1 MIILILFAFLAG
13 IVTILSPCILP
24 VLPIILTG
32 AIGADKR
39 KPLGI
44 VVGFVASFT
53 FFTVF
58 LSTLVQLL
66 GLSADVLRNLA
77 IGIIFAL
84 GISLLIPQLQ
94 VYIEVLFSKLSSKM
108 GSQKPHHGFWGGV
121 LTGLSLGL
129 VWAPCVGPI
138 LASVITLAATSQLSI
153 VVFLIT
159 FAYSLGTAIPM
170 FAIMIGGQRI
180 TAKLP
185 NIMKYANKIQQVFGV
200 LMIVVAAAL
209 YFNFDR
215 QFQAWLLEK
224 FPQYGAGLTAI
235 ENNKLVET
243 QLDKLAG
250 QKTSGNKGEA
260 APNRNFEGATKWLNS
275 EPLTVDQLKGKVVL
289 VDFWTYSC
297 INCIRTL
304 PYLTAWDEK
313 YRDEG
318 LVIIGVH
325 SPEFEFEKSQA
336 NVEKAMKDFK
346 INYPVVQDND
356 FAIWKSYSNRYWP
369 AKYLIDAEG
378 NIRYTHFGEGEY
390 DTTESMI
397 QQLLQE
403 AGKAVD
409 QELTSGEVRDF
420 SQRIT
425 PETYLGLGRL
435 EASTNSITQVGL
447 QTFDYTQ
454 TLPQNRF
461 SLDGV
466 WDVQLEHL
474 AASSNSKLKLN
485 FKAKQ
490 VFLVITPGPNGGT
503 VKTSLDGG
511 VMPLIK
517 AGTDVKESTIQL
529 DTDRLY
535 RIFSASEVEEH
546 ELELDFSNAPGAKV
560 FAFTFG

>member
-1 MIILILFAFLAG
+1 MIILILFAFIAG

-24 VLPIILTG
+24 ILPIILSG
-32 AIGADKR
+32 SIGADKR

-44 VVGFVASFT
+44 VLGFIASFT

-66 GLSADVLRNLA
+66 GVSADVLRNVA
-77 IGIIFAL
+77 IGVIFIL
-84 GISLLIPQLQ
+84 GITLLIPQVQ
-94 VYIEVLFSKLSSKM
+94 IYMEILFSRLSSKS
-108 GSQKPHHGFWGGV
+108 GAQKPHHGFWGGV
-121 LTGLSLGL
+121 ITGLSLGL
-129 VWAPCVGPI
+129 IWAPCVGPI
-138 LASVITLAATSQLSI
+138 LASVITLAATSTVSLA
-153 VVFLIT
+153 VVLIT
-159 FAYSLGTAIPM
+159 LAYSLGTAIPM
-170 FAIMIGGQRI
+170 FAIMMGGQRL
-180 TAKLP
+180 TTRLP
-185 NIMKYANKIQQVFGV
+185 SIMKYTNRIQQVFGV
-200 LMIVVAAAL
+200 LMIMVATAL

-215 QFQAWLLEK
+215 QFQTWLLAK

-235 ENNKLVET
+235 ENNTLVET
-243 QLDKLAG
+243 QLEKLSGSRETGSAG
-250 QKTSGNKGEA
+250 QA
-260 APNRNFEGATKWLNS
+260 APNRNFEGATRWLNS
-275 EPLTVDQLKGKVVL
+275 EPLTLDQLKGKVVL

-304 PYLTAWDEK
+304 PYLTAWNERYK
-313 YRDEG
+313 DEG

-336 NVEKAMKDFK
+336 NVEKAMEDFK

-378 NIRYTHFGEGEY
+378 NIRYTHFGEGKY
-390 DTTESMI
+390 DVTEQMI
-397 QQLLQE
+397 RDLLKE
-403 AGKAVD
+403 AGQTVD
-409 QELTSGEVRDF
+409 EDMVQVNGVTPNA
-420 SQRIT
+420 RIT

-435 EASTNSITQVGL
+435 EAATNSITNTGL
-447 QTFDYTQ
+447 QTFTYTQ
-454 TLPQNRF
+454 TLPENRF
-461 SLDGV
+461 TLDGV
-466 WDVQLEHL
+466 WDVELEHL
-474 AASSNSKLKLN
+474 AASSNSKLMIS

-490 VFLVITPGPNGGT
+490 VFLVITPGPNGGS
-503 VKTSLDGG
+503 VKTNLDGG

-535 RIFSASEVEEH
+535 TIFSASEVEEH
-546 ELELDFSNAPGAKV
+546 KLELDFSDAPGAKV